1 MLRFLS
7 FILFAF
13 VIGATP
19 AIACGYDFVGGC
31 SSEIHLKVNNTEGIF
46 AIAPCQYETAFNG
59 LQLGTIRDLNISGA
73 SAITWESCI
82 NNVTNIAVYYRL
94 YPVGQSAGAVWNNFD
109 VPESSNT
116 LEGPYTTRY
125 RNANTNLNLT
135 NGLVV
140 GSNYVL
146 EVYLRAEI
154 DTIGDDFIPETF
166 LLQNNNGANYTLG
179 FKYGGPAAPAL
190 VVVPTQ
196 KENVTCWGKS
206 TGVAGVTVF
215 GGQPNASLF
224 YQWSAFT
231 SNFFQIDS
239 LPAGTYTVTVTET
252 PGGNTATTSITISQP
267 ALPISLSF
275 TNVTPVTCNMAASA
289 TVNPSGGTGTLS
301 WEWSNGDTLQTTH
314 FATEGI
320 YAITITDDNACTQ
333 KGMLTITGSGTAH
346 IFELPTICYGQ
357 VHTRGGQSFTQSGL
371 YSVTV
376 PAPNGC
382 DTLVD
387 FYLTVLDPGTYLAT
401 LPETESVSCA
411 QPLKE
416 LCAQTGSD
424 VTFEWQKDGLPY
436 GSTPCITLSAGG
448 NYHIQ
453 SAITH
458 EGKTCVA
465 DKSIAVSEHL
475 DAGSLQV
482 VGNGHSVHCQDS
494 MQFSLWAN
502 YPQPLAS
509 ILWMVNGDTLSVTDS
524 VTFTVLPTITP
535 AFALQ
540 ITDIYGCSA
549 TATSGS
555 ILITQPSPLTISGAE
570 QHSNCL
576 TKVEVELQVSGG
588 EPPYQ
593 YTWSNGST
601 ENPTLLFPGLHY
613 ATVMDAAG
621 CEANVTLI
629 AEAFIAMVSPNSA
642 SSPTATDG
650 SVSLNIMGS
659 GTPPFSIQWNTGDTA
674 VMSLTGLAPGFYCAT
689 VTDANG
695 CARTGC
701 TDVTYPLSTT
711 QPFETN
717 SGLLLYPNP
726 VVCGEWVHFDNKS
739 VSGTW
744 NLLNSVGQVCDYQ
757 VLVEGQTS
765 VQIPETLPEGIY
777 SVIVKNLHFSQV
789 DKIFL
794 QKRR

>member
-1 MLRFLS
+1 MFRFLP
-7 FILFAF
+7 FILIAF
-13 VIGATP
+13 MLGP
-19 AIACGYDFVGGC
+19 APANACGYDFIGGC
-31 SSEIHLKVNNTEGIF
+31 SSNIRLRINNTEGTF
-46 AIAPCQYETAFNG
+46 AMAPCQYETAFNG

-82 NNVTNIAVYYRL
+82 NNVTNVAVYYRI

-116 LEGPYTTRY
+116 IEGPYTTRY

-146 EVYLRAEI
+146 EVYLRAQI

-196 KENVTCWGKS
+196 KVNVTCWGKS

-215 GGQPNASLF
+215 GNQPNASLF
-224 YQWSAFT
+224 YQWSAYT

-252 PGGNTATTSITISQP
+252 PGGNTATASITISQP
-267 ALPISLSF
+267 AFPISLSF
-275 TNVTPVTCNMAASA
+275 TNVTPVTCTTPATA
-289 TVNPSGGTGTLS
+289 TVNTWGGTGTLS
-301 WEWSNGDTLQTTH
+301 WQWSNGDTLQTTH

-320 YAITITDDNACTQ
+320 YAITVTDDNACTQ
-333 KGMLTITGSGTAH
+333 KGMLTITGMGTAH

-371 YSVTV
+371 YSVAV

-387 FYLTVLDPGTYLAT
+387 FYLTVLDPGAYLAT
-401 LPETESVSCA
+401 LPETESVTCA

-416 LCAQTGSD
+416 ICAQTGSD

-436 GSTPCITLSAGG
+436 GSTPCITLSSGG

-458 EGKTCVA
+458 EGTTCVA

-482 VGNGHSVHCQDS
+482 VGSGHSVHCQDS

-502 YPQPLAS
+502 YPQPLANVRW
-509 ILWMVNGDTLSVTDS
+509 ILNGDTLSLTDS
-524 VTFTVLPTITP
+524 VTFTVLPTVTP
-535 AFALQ
+535 AFTLQ

-549 TATSGS
+549 TATSGT
-555 ILITQPSPLTISGAE
+555 ILITQPSTLFIFGVE
-570 QHSNCL
+570 QRTNCNGL
-576 TKVEVELQVSGG
+576 IEANIQLSGG
-588 EPPYQ
+588 TPPIQ
-593 YTWSNGST
+593 YTWSTGAT
-601 ENPTLLFPGLHY
+601 GNPVLLPPGLRY
-613 ATVMDAAG
+613 VTITDAAG
-621 CEANVTLI
+621 CQESIIFI
-629 AEAFIAMVSPNSA
+629 AEEF
-642 SSPTATDG
+642 
-650 SVSLNIMGS
+650 SVSVSGITASTSSSMDGAAWATIDGAGGFPFTYLWNNGS
-659 GTPPFSIQWNTGDTA
+659 TMESI
-674 VMSLTGLAPGFYCAT
+674 SGLSPGLYCVT
-689 VTDANG
+689 VTDAS
-695 CARTGC
+695 GC
-701 TDVTYPLSTT
+701 TRESCYEVQYSSAST
-711 QPFETN
+711 QPFESTN
-717 SGLLLYPNP
+717 GLLLYPNP
-726 VVCGEWVHFDNKS
+726 VTEGEWIHFDNKS
-739 VSGTW
+739 VSGIW
-744 NLLNSVGQVCDYQ
+744 SLMNSVGQVCDYQ
-757 VLVEGQTS
+757 VLEEGQTS

-777 SVIVKNLHFSQV
+777 SAIVKNLHFSQV
-789 DKIFL
+789 GKIFL